1 MIGKHLSSYDV
12 PRRVFQPRND
22 TWQGLLAS
30 ATYESSIG
38 LTVSS
43 EINGSILCMKLGN
56 RTVSSEIKIH
66 GGKNTVFIKS
76 LQGRFLINAF
86 SWNSSCNFTQFPDYC
101 FTTAN
106 PDLLGQQR
114 FGLVIKESYDK
125 FQTYL
130 FCKNGI
136 QTLLQADNI
145 TSEPAETPLKMADFL
160 RQKFP
165 AHCYKP
171 VCFQQRCANPF
182 HCRIS
187 AQLASSFT
195 CPCTYR
201 GSGIMKVLCNDTV
214 SGNLYNYVGVNEQ
227 FPKSTPKI
235 AESTTT
241 TTTTVVG
248 NIQSAHQ
255 FSSESSEVTETT
267 DLFESTEK
275 VPQGAVETT
284 IGQETT
290 SKFGLTVMP
299 ELTKSTTVPIR
310 EIVGSKL
317 NDATETAPVVSPK
330 MGTTT
335 IIAVLSVLLSL
346 LLVACIFF
354 GLRFT
359 IAKKTL
365 RDLSEQ
371 EIELFR
377 TGKYRDS
384 VVKNSISIA
393 MSAQLVP
400 FQNDLLETDVQI
412 ETGKLIEQ
420 DDFISVYPATINGRK
435 AIVKTTDDKAM
446 VLFFKEFLKDIKV
459 MNHISQYPQPNIVTF
474 LGAVTSNIQNR
485 IICAGFEASSLGN
498 VKDFL
503 RNNSGNCVQITQVR
517 QVYNKPDVTNTM
529 EENQN
534 QVTTLTMLHWSDQIA
549 TAMVYL
555 QSEKLVHG
563 DLSASNVFLF
573 PENHIKISD
582 VSSWR
587 KEFERDYYF
596 AKFKPPPK
604 WRWMAIELLRSKKF
618 TLKTDMWAFGVTL
631 WEIFSLGEDP
641 HPGIKWSPD
650 FVAML
655 EKGYRMDK
663 PAFATPDMYQVL
675 LRCWYRYPN
684 DRLNFVQMKG
694 RIRDCIE
701 RFMEP
706 SDYIQ

>member
-1 MIGKHLSSYDV
+1 MSYDV

-86 SWNSSCNFTQFPDYC
+86 SWNSSCNFTYC